1 MFYFLYPKQKF
12 FFVSISKKRL
22 PFCMVESSGLV
33 SVDKPTNSFEELLD
47 FSPTFIKEIILLPQW
62 KY

>member
-1 MFYFLYPKQKF
+1 
-12 FFVSISKKRL
+12 
-22 PFCMVESSGLV
+22 MVESSGLV

-47 FSPTFIKEIILLPQW
+47 FSPTFTKEIILSPQW